1 VRLNP
6 FANVETIRG
15 PDGAIDGLRIVAPV
29 KRRGLQTNVILRAD
43 DEAAFVARRR
53 AVLSALLDAEQG
65 RDGWVSSDPGQRA
78 FLRQCGL
85 FVEDGECPA
94 DVDPP
99 FLCFASEHLTPD
111 PGELARRGFVIVH
124 GFFTASTLSP
134 FREYYTRLIDEGFAQ
149 YGGEGGEPHRWVLHN
164 DDAGRMLQAAVLP
177 AVQLIAGEALK
188 PSFCYLLRYLEGA
201 TLEAHRDRAQCAIT
215 AVLQVDFDPVPSGA
229 TPWPL
234 HFHTASGVEA
244 ASLAVGDLVVFR
256 GTQVEHYRDALTCGR
271 SSTSLAFCFVP
282 ERYSGSRD

>member
-1 VRLNP
+1 VLLNP
-6 FANVETIRG
+6 FAKVEAIRG
-15 PDGAIDGLRIVAPV
+15 PAGAIDGLRIVAPV
-29 KRRGLQTNVILRAD
+29 KGRGLQTNVLLRAD

-65 RDGWVSSDPGQRA
+65 RDGWASSVPVQQA
-78 FLRQCGL
+78 FLRQSGL
-85 FVEDGECPA
+85 FVEDGECPG

-99 FLCFASEHLTPD
+99 FLCSTSDYLTPD
-111 PGELARRGFVIVH
+111 RGELARRGFVIVH
-124 GFFTASTLSP
+124 GFFGASTLAP
-134 FREYYTRLIDEGFAQ
+134 FREYYTQLIDEGFAQ

-164 DDAGRMLQAAVLP
+164 DDAGRMLQSSVLP
-177 AVQLIAGEALK
+177 VVQLIAGEALK

-215 AVLQVDFDPVPSGA
+215 AVLQIDFDPPLSGA

-234 HFHTASGVEA
+234 HFHTGSGVA
-244 ASLAVGDLVVFR
+244 SASLAVGDLVVFR

-271 SSTSLAFCFVP
+271 SSTSLACCFVP
-282 ERYSGSRD
+282 TDFTGALD

>member
-1 VRLNP
+1 VLLNP
-6 FANVETIRG
+6 FAKVETIRG
-15 PDGAIDGLRIVAPV
+15 ADGAIDGLRIVAPV
-29 KRRGLQTNVILRAD
+29 KGRGLQTSLILRAD

-65 RDGWVSSDPGQRA
+65 RDGWASPDPVHQR

-85 FVEDGECPA
+85 FVEDRECPA
-94 DVDPP
+94 AVDPP
-99 FLCFASEHLTPD
+99 FLCSTSEYVTPD
-111 PGELARRGFVIVH
+111 PGELARRGFVVVQ
-124 GFFTASTLSP
+124 GFFSPSTLAP
-134 FREYYTRLIDEGFAQ
+134 FREYYTQLIDEGFAQ
-149 YGGEGGEPHRWVLHN
+149 YGGEGGEPRRWVLHN

-282 ERYSGSRD
+282 TDFTGSLG